1 MTHVVR
7 AELLRLVH
15 RRSGLGLLAA
25 SALFAAVIGLS
36 IYAGAADTPTGP
48 AARRSGASVAS
59 LSGTGGGTEAFVVGA
74 SFVGFFVFVTVI
86 ALMASDLSG
95 GTFRTLAQREP
106 RRARLL
112 AGKLAGVLMV
122 AAGVVVAAETLT
134 FVASLALAPI
144 YDVPTAG
151 WISLASLSQAA
162 ADAGTVLAGVAGWSV
177 FATLVAV
184 VFRSVPVALAAGFG
198 WAGPFENIVSESWSP
213 GYRWFPGQVLAALI
227 RGGNAELGRGRAAV
241 TAAAYAAVAGA
252 AALWVLCR
260 RDVTA

>member
-15 RRSGLGLLAA
+15 RRSGFGLLAA
-25 SALFAAVIGLS
+25 AAAFAAVVGLS
-36 IYAGAADTPTGP
+36 IYASAADTPAGP
-48 AARRSGASVAS
+48 AGRRSGATVAS
-59 LSGTGGGTEAFVVGA
+59 LSGPGGGTEAFVVGA

-112 AGKLAGVLMV
+112 AGKLVGVLAV
-122 AAGVVVAAETLT
+122 AAGVVVATEALT
-134 FVASLALAPI
+134 FVTSLVLAPI
-144 YDVPTAG
+144 YGVPTTG
-151 WISLASLSQAA
+151 WISLASLGDAA
-162 ADAGTVLAGVAGWSV
+162 ADAGTVLAGVAGWAV

-198 WAGPFENIVSESWSP
+198 WAGPFENIVSGSWAP

-227 RGGNAELGRGRAAV
+227 RGGNAELGFGRAAV
-241 TAAAYAAVAGA
+241 TAACYAVAAGA
-252 AALWVLCR
+252 VALFVLCR